1 MLTLN
6 HAFEQLNLQSNDLRE
21 GTVTLLDPLSPKVLD
36 HFVTILDV
44 AIHFWGKLDLPTPN
58 GSMTSMALAFY
69 SLKVRTSEYFQY
81 ANRFDATDPKAIT
94 LRNLTSDILM
104 RVILRM
110 QKDKTLFNAILQNPH
125 HTKCFADL
133 CLLHACMAYEHVAA
147 QCLASAPIEHEQ
159 IAQVTQQILISRT
172 AFKLSDRHHVP
183 YSDAALQTVI
193 NQLKH
198 DLLRKLTII
207 DSLYNPNAMGFKELQ
222 FHIDRKNLLA
232 TQKQSGFHGELIFN
246 QDTFSQHSIDMIVL
260 AKLIAKIQAIKD
272 QTQPRTQFIV
282 DVLGN
287 GHAMLVDVS
296 YNTTNHAVEILC
308 VEPACL
314 GYQATFLQKLLVA
327 LTQAEVTTRNVIAI
341 QTNLLK
347 DYNNCYTFSLALG
360 SAISQVPFSR
370 FQQQP
375 LVAQPQ
381 FLCGDKITS
390 LPVTPE
396 VTWRD
401 VTALGKKVV
410 MMGQSFTEMK
420 INLRKLFPTIEE
432 KIIDGYIRDLQAS
445 YLLKENVFAL
455 PDHESKCFSYIH
467 SRRHSLR
474 QRASDNPYADLQAE
488 FILAKMKATSPGQAL
503 RRLAAGFGASRELEY
518 LLSAVPGVI
527 NEASETT
534 GRTALHFA
542 YVNNKLGRA
551 FHLEKAGADQEIRDK
566 DHHKP
571 RDLRHS

>member
-6 HAFEQLNLQSNDLRE
+6 HAFEQLNQQSNDLRE
-21 GTVTLLDPLSPKVLD
+21 GTVTLLDPLSPTVLD

-58 GSMTSMALAFY
+58 GSMTSMAIAFY

-81 ANRFDATDPKAIT
+81 ANRVDAKDPKAIA
-94 LRNLTSDILM
+94 LRNLTCDILM

-110 QKDKTLFNAILQNPH
+110 QKDEVLFNAILQNPH
-125 HTKCFADL
+125 HKKCFADL

-147 QCLASAPIEHEQ
+147 QCLASAPIEPEK
-159 IAQVTQQILISRT
+159 IAQITQQILISRA
-172 AFKLSDRHHVP
+172 AFKLSGRHHVP
-183 YSDAALQTVI
+183 YSDQALQS
-193 NQLKH
+193 NFDQLKKT
-198 DLLRKLTII
+198 LLRKLTII
-207 DSLYNPNAMGFKELQ
+207 DCLHNPNAMGFKELQ

-232 TQKQSGFHGELIFN
+232 AQKQSGFHGELIFN
-246 QDTFSQHSIDMIVL
+246 QDTFSQHHIDMMVL
-260 AKLIAKIQAIKD
+260 AKLVAKIQAIKH

-287 GHAMLVDVS
+287 GHAMLVDVG
-296 YNTTNHAVEILC
+296 YNSTNQTVEILC
-308 VEPACL
+308 VEPSCL
-314 GYQATFLQKLLVA
+314 GYQATFLEKLLVA
-327 LTQAEVTTRNVIAI
+327 LTQADVTTRDVIAI

-381 FLCGDKITS
+381 LLCGDKITS
-390 LPVTPE
+390 LPATPE

-401 VTALGKKVV
+401 VTALGKKIV

-420 INLRKLFPTIEE
+420 INLRKLFPTMEE
-432 KIIDGYIRDLQAS
+432 KIIDGYIRDLKAS
-445 YLLKENVFAL
+445 YSLNENVFAL
-455 PDHESKCFSYIH
+455 PDQESHTLSYIH

-503 RRLAAGFGASRELEY
+503 RRLAAGFGPSRELMY
-518 LLSAVPGVI
+518 LLSEKPEVI
-527 NEASETT
+527 NEISETT
-534 GRTALHFA
+534 GKSALHFA
-542 YVNNKLGRA
+542 YENNKLGRA
-551 FHLEKAGADQEIRDK
+551 FHLQKAGADQEVLDK
-566 DHHKP
+566 KLQKP
-571 RDLRHS
+571 RDLRH